1 MTACAVSGLLLL
13 ALALANLPQKMFDCT
28 PFSVKNAMPI
38 GLGMYLSLAGL
49 LKLGIVAPDADTG
62 LSTGP
67 LSAASVAG
75 LGGVL
80 LMVYLEHLNSRW
92 KFLLPICTVATAGWV
107 LGLAPWPSSI
117 VAGVSPAPPSLSFDV
132 VDTWIFGPVGVFFLV
147 SLPFSP
153 VLTAVPLFAS
163 SPVLI
168 VLGAQVAA
176 LVVIALFDIAGIM
189 FACCGIANIVDE
201 RGGIPGAYWVFV
213 AAGVGSLVSA
223 ALSCTPVIALGES
236 FAGVLAGGR
245 TGLTAA
251 LMGVFFLVSLP
262 FSPVLTA
269 VPLFASSPVL
279 IVLGAQLLALLP
291 ASVSRGMLDFDDLI
305 HGFPSFCTISMMP
318 FLFGIEKGIAAGLLA
333 WGCLQALD
341 AAWRSAIRLA
351 ECFSATT
358 APKSAEFERIN
369 HEEDGSEGMPPR
381 RHSFTTQGMP
391 PRQNSFT
398 TSPAPGAYPSPYL
411 FRREASMG
419 VLAEESS

>member
-1 MTACAVSGLLLL
+1 MRDGEAQVY
-13 ALALANLPQKMFDCT
+13 
-28 PFSVKNAMPI
+28 FSCS
-38 GLGMYLSLAGL
+38 LSLAL
-49 LKLGIVAPDADTG
+49 P
-62 LSTGP
+62 
-67 LSAASVAG
+67 
-75 LGGVL
+75 
-80 LMVYLEHLNSRW
+80 R
-92 KFLLPICTVATAGWV
+92 PICTVATAGWV
-107 LGLAPWPSSI
+107 LGLAPWPSS
-117 VAGVSPAPPSLSFDV
+117 VVEGVSPAPPSLSFDV
-132 VDTWIFGPVGVFFLV
+132 VDTWIFGP
-147 SLPFSP
+147 
-153 VLTAVPLFAS
+153 
-163 SPVLI
+163 
-168 VLGAQVAA
+168 VAA

-189 FACCGIANIVDE
+189 FACCGIANIRDE

-213 AAGVGSLVSA
+213 ASGVGSLVSA
-223 ALSCTPVIALGES
+223 ALSCTPVIAFGES
-236 FAGVLAGGR
+236 FAGVLAGGK

-341 AAWRSAIRLA
+341 TAWRSAIRLA